1 LTIISSYDIIV
12 IEREVDKMKIY
23 KIDEENHGLIGIVTS
38 PKEISQ
44 FLICEKWLDERT
56 ESLEGEL
63 WEVLKFANREACT
76 SKALEEVLC
85 GLSLGCLTELLENF
99 GFYISEDETWCYAEW
114 LHNKIAKGEA

>member
-1 LTIISSYDIIV
+1 MI
-12 IEREVDKMKIY
+12 IY
-23 KIDEENHGLIGIVTS
+23 KINEENHGLIGMVTS

-44 FLICEKWLDERT
+44 FLICENWLDERT

-63 WEVLKFANREACT
+63 WEELNFISREACT
-76 SKALEEVLC
+76 SKALEKVLC
-85 GLSLGCLTELLENF
+85 DLSLECLTELLEKF